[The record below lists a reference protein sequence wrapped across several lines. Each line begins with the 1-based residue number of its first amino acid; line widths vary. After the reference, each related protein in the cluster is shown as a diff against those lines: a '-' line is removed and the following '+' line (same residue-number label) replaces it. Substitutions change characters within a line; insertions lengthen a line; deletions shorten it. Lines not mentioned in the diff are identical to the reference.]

1 MSKSAVLVG
10 IICKRFAKSF
20 KLIRLYVNIIAKV
33 LLKRAK
39 NVTVKKLPFHS
50 KDFESTQVKIE
61 KETCRMNCANMCLM
75 VIFITKT

>member
-1 MSKSAVLVG
+1 MLNINDSPRVLKKEDFVS
-10 IICKRFAKSF
+10 I
-20 KLIRLYVNIIAKV
+20 VAKV
-33 LLKRAK
+33 LVDKEKLLAQK
-39 NVTVKKLPFHS
+39 NLSIHG